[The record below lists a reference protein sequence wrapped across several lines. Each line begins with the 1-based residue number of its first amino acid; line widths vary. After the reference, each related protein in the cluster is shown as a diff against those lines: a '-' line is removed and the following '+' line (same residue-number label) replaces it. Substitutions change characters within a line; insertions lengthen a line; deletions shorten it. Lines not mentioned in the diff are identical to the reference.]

1 MCIETHTHLSQVCS
15 CLCVSSPEEIQ
26 GRQRCFQTLSGEEMS
41 GESLGGLKDGTA
53 IDGLMFY
60 FIQSDLPSLRSSDLI
75 LTWTKTPR
83 L

>member
-1 MCIETHTHLSQVCS
+1 
-15 CLCVSSPEEIQ
+15 
-26 GRQRCFQTLSGEEMS
+26 MS